1 MVVAEWRNSA
11 WRCESRPRGPGRC
24 VKEKRDVLLG
34 GRGHAAPN
42 LTKKTINLILDLPG
56 LLLRIRHERIAGTTR
71 FAGSLR
77 REQVIGER
85 ADLLAQMRQSIA
97 QAAAQP
103 LPFSRREGP
112 GQLKASRAADE
123 RAPCSGSYQLSY
135 SNVFH
140 RFRAKETGNKRR
152 ASAFLPSVWM

>member
-42 LTKKTINLILDLPG
+42 LTKKTIKLILDLPG

-71 FAGSLR
+71 FAGSLG
-77 REQVIGER
+77 RERVIGER
-85 ADLLAQMRQSIA
+85 ADLMAQMLQAIA
-97 QAAAQP
+97 QASAQP
-103 LPFSRREGP
+103 LPFFRREE
-112 GQLKASRAADE
+112 QAQHKASRAADE
-123 RAPCSGSYQLSY
+123 HAPGSGAYQLSY

-140 RFRAKETGNKRR
+140 RTR
-152 ASAFLPSVWM
+152 V